1 MKKNKAIFFDRDG
14 VLIEAPIVDGKPK
27 SSKYLNQIVL
37 CKNIK
42 EICEKYK
49 NSYLLIMVTNQPD
62 FKRGINT
69 KKNIEIINGY
79 LKKKLKLDDVFVCY
93 SDDERCFNRKPNR
106 ENRSHSSRSTDDLC
120 CRPACSNNC
129 LDCSKF

>member
-1 MKKNKAIFFDRDG
+1 M
-14 VLIEAPIVDGKPK
+14 LIEAPIVDGKPK

-79 LKKKLKLDDVFVCY
+79 LKKKLKLDDVLFVTAMMK
-93 SDDERCFNRKPNR
+93 DVLI
-106 ENRSHSSRSTDDLC
+106 ENQIQV
-120 CRPACSNNC
+120 
-129 LDCSKF
+129 